1 MTNRE
6 QQKKMEKIT
15 EICLCHGEEWVDRV
29 ELLKH
34 QLHHYQ
40 QQQKETT
47 MKVAWYR
54 AALEKS
60 GRDPEKLLQERKQL
74 EETER
79 TLQTER
85 MRFLEEKEKTE
96 QLLQL
101 RIGHTQE
108 RVMAMEAWE
117 VRLGH
122 REEEVQDAE
131 FRRGYEFPGT

>member
-1 MTNRE
+1 MTTRE

-15 EICLCHGEEWVDRV
+15 EICLCHGEEWMNRV

-40 QQQKETT
+40 HQQKETT

-60 GRDPEKLLQERKQL
+60 GRDPEKLLKGRKQL

-79 TLQTER
+79 TLQIEKIH
-85 MRFLEEKEKTE
+85 FIEEKERTE
-96 QLLQL
+96 HLLQL
-101 RIGHTQE
+101 RISRTQE
-108 RVMAMEAWE
+108 QVIAIEAWE

-131 FRRGYEFPGT
+131 FRCGYEFPGT